1 MKVLVAH
8 GSTMG
13 GTEEIA
19 YAVGQKLTMLGHAI
33 TVAAADEVRHASR
46 YDAVVIGSSLYAG
59 RWNGGC
65 IRLIKQL
72 IREGFTGPVWLFH
85 SGPLGDE
92 AADTS
97 QPFPKRVAT
106 LAAQLDVRGWETFGG
121 RLEEHPRGFIAK
133 AMAKELA
140 GDWRDW
146 EAIATWAEGIA
157 AALDMQQVA

>member
-8 GSTMG
+8 GSKMG

-33 TVAAADEVRHASR
+33 TVAAADEARHASG

-65 IRLIKQL
+65 VRLLKQL
-72 IREGFTGPVWLFH
+72 VRAGFTGPVWLFH

-92 AADTS
+92 AEVA
-97 QPFPKRVAT
+97 QPFPKGVGT
-106 LAAQLDVRGWETFGG
+106 LASKLDVRGMGTFGG
-121 RLEEHPRGFIAK
+121 RLEEHPRGFIAR
-133 AMAKELA
+133 AMAKELS

-146 EAIATWAEGIA
+146 DAIAAWAEEIA
-157 AALDMQQVA
+157 ATLDMQQVA